1 MQNSHAY
8 VLDQLDG
15 ILVDSQIDDRSMSA
29 NVEDGVKVGGVESGQ
44 LDSVLD
50 KLLGLFVLEELDSE
64 FVGLE
69 HLDRGLHIRAGD

>member
-1 MQNSHAY
+1 
-8 VLDQLDG
+8 
-15 ILVDSQIDDRSMSA
+15 MSA

-69 HLDRGLHIRAGD
+69 HLDRGLDIRSGD